1 MDIML
6 EDLNKEYNLRYVKEK
21 LGGVGSVEALEGF
34 MDGFYVSIQE
44 CSKKYRI
51 KINVDKEINQE
62 RLTKLFNRL
71 KTDVYDFKEAKFEK
85 SYIEL
90 TVKNSERDIKQA
102 VETAI
107 NFLTKEESK
116 SKCAFCGKN
125 ESKISYTTLLKS
137 DYSEGFHL
145 CENCVKEIEN
155 EWEKEKEE
163 KQKVQM
169 NFVKG
174 FLGSLIGA
182 LIIGI
187 SWIIVGMFGKLAIF
201 TIILISAGAVGGFTV
216 LGKKINLLG
225 IAAICVST
233 VIGIWFSHLM
243 LFSIKSKMGI
253 FEVLSDRILVNRLLI
268 TGDMITAV
276 VLGIGMSIFGARMS
290 SKELEGVYEIKRF

>member
-21 LGGVGSVEALEGF
+21 LGGVGSVETLEGF
-34 MDGFYVSIQE
+34 MNGFYVSIQE
-44 CSKKYRI
+44 FSKKYRI
-51 KINVDKEINQE
+51 KINVDKEIDQE

-102 VETAI
+102 IETAI
-107 NFLTKEESK
+107 NFLAKEESK

-125 ESKISYTTLLKS
+125 KSKISYTTLLKS

-182 LIIGI
+182 LIMGI
-187 SWIIVGMFGKLAIF
+187 SWIIV
-201 TIILISAGAVGGFTV
+201 
-216 LGKKINLLG
+216 
-225 IAAICVST
+225 
-233 VIGIWFSHLM
+233 
-243 LFSIKSKMGI
+243 
-253 FEVLSDRILVNRLLI
+253 
-268 TGDMITAV
+268 
-276 VLGIGMSIFGARMS
+276 
-290 SKELEGVYEIKRF
+290 